1 MTAGSPEQRGR
12 PAPHRAAVG
21 AVAGSA
27 ATMVMS
33 AVMAAARAAGMLG
46 EAPPR
51 ILAHQAAAAGGGP
64 DSRGA
69 RDVLA
74 VLAHLGFGAM
84 GGAVYGLVRGR
95 VPHGPGA
102 LAGVAWGLLIW
113 TVSYRGWIPALG
125 LLPPPS
131 RDRPGRPTAMIA
143 AHVVYGAVLGALTDR
158 WGPVAASGSSQKGL
172 V

>member
-74 VLAHLGFGAM
+74 WPTWGSARWAGPCTAWCA
-84 GGAVYGLVRGR
+84 AVSRTAPERWPAWRGDC
-95 VPHGPGA
+95 
-102 LAGVAWGLLIW
+102 
-113 TVSYRGWIPALG
+113 S
-125 LLPPPS
+125 S
-131 RDRPGRPTAMIA
+131 GR
-143 AHVVYGAVLGALTDR
+143 
-158 WGPVAASGSSQKGL
+158 
-172 V
+172 